1 MNFGKTISIQRK
13 LKHLKQSDVADY
25 LHISISTLSNYE
37 NNIHE
42 PNLDTLVKL
51 ASLFGVSTD
60 YLLGRTEYSCDF
72 TILEKNISSE
82 LTVGEFLNA
91 TQTFSAEELAYFIK
105 TFELL
110 KNQK

>member
-13 LKHLKQSDVADY
+13 LRHLKQSDVADY
-25 LHISISTLSNYE
+25 LHISTSTLSNYE

-42 PNLDTLVKL
+42 PDLDTLVKL
-51 ASLFGVSTD
+51 ASLFEVSTD
-60 YLLGRTEYSCDF
+60 YLLGRTQISCDF
-72 TILEKNISSE
+72 TVLEKTIYGH
-82 LTVGEFLNA
+82 LTVGDFLN
-91 TQTFSAEELAYFIK
+91 TTRSFTNEDLQHLVK